1 MNIFIANLSFKVENE
16 DLSQIFEEY
25 GQVKSAVVIK
35 DKFTGRSK
43 GFGFVEMESEEEAK
57 RAIEEL
63 NGAQFDGKEIAVSEA
78 RPRTEGGSRDSRG
91 GGGGFNRGGGGGGFN
106 RGGGSRGGSRE
117 GGYGDRGS
125 RRY

>member
-1 MNIFIANLSFKVENE
+1 
-16 DLSQIFEEY
+16 
-25 GQVKSAVVIK
+25 
-35 DKFTGRSK
+35 
-43 GFGFVEMESEEEAK
+43 MESEEEAK

-91 GGGGFNRGGGGGGFN
+91 GGGFNRGGGGGFN
-106 RGGGSRGGSRE
+106 RGGGGGGSRGGSRD